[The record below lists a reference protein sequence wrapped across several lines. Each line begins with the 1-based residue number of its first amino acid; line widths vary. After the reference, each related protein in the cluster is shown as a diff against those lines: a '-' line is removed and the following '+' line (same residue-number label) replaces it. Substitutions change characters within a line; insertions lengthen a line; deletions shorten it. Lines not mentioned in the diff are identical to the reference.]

1 MTSEDFNINQANSTI
16 LNRDSY
22 AWDLIIGNESIIKVT
37 IIVTNKYLH
46 ISQIDVSKFIFELK
60 VHNSRKR
67 EFNQT
72 IYANYEGDNLLTF
85 QTSEIKIH
93 GRGIGHFKSR
103 NGNGYKKILSLPIN
117 EEDSVS
123 LIKLNKHLKSSEF
136 KTIFNEA
143 INKFKLINII

>member
-1 MTSEDFNINQANSTI
+1 MNIIREKTTIKDIKDSINEIKNIFIKMTSEDFNINQVNSTI
-16 LNRDSY
+16 LNRHSY
-22 AWDLIIGNESIIKVT
+22 AWDLILGNESIIKVT

-46 ISQIDVSKFIFELK
+46 ISQIDVSKFIFEMK
-60 VHNSRKR
+60 APNPRKR

-103 NGNGYKKILSLPIN
+103 NAMAIKKY
-117 EEDSVS
+117 
-123 LIKLNKHLKSSEF
+123 
-136 KTIFNEA
+136 
-143 INKFKLINII
+143 